1 MISPNCNKGSV
12 ARTISLAR
20 HTGEPVKRPNPQ
32 MSANNE
38 EGNPRERG
46 ADKVLSR
53 ADVAHWLGV
62 SVGAV
67 DGYCRAEDLPFRK
80 VGRRVLF
87 RRRDVEKWFGG
98 RGGNGA
104 SGRGGARG

>member
-1 MISPNCNKGSV
+1 M
-12 ARTISLAR
+12 
-20 HTGEPVKRPNPQ
+20 
-32 MSANNE
+32 
-38 EGNPRERG
+38 
-46 ADKVLSR
+46 SR

-87 RRRDVEKWFGG
+87 WRRDVEKWFGG
-98 RGGNGA
+98 RGHGEVF
-104 SGRGGARG
+104 R